1 MTGSGRRM
9 VALALLLGAGLVAA
23 SPGRANPA
31 PAESRLHV
39 EWTVAAAGQGQSR
52 VFGYVYNDYRENAV
66 NVQLRITELDASGQ
80 PVASDIWP
88 VGDAVAA
95 GSRVFFDTRVPG
107 NGASH
112 RVAVESFDFMTDGEW
127 QTRTTEQL
135 LATEGFQKKVADTP
149 EKLAHLETLTPAR
162 KLVARQRNG
171 ETYYVYADPAV
182 CKCLYVG
189 TAAQYQGVL
198 DKRLENEQLQAL
210 QDHVEYYDPVLW
222 SLWAPWPWF

>member
-1 MTGSGRRM
+1 
-9 VALALLLGAGLVAA
+9 
-23 SPGRANPA
+23 
-31 PAESRLHV
+31 
-39 EWTVAAAGQGQSR
+39 
-52 VFGYVYNDYRENAV
+52 
-66 NVQLRITELDASGQ
+66 
-80 PVASDIWP
+80 
-88 VGDAVAA
+88 
-95 GSRVFFDTRVPG
+95 
-107 NGASH
+107 
-112 RVAVESFDFMTDGEW
+112 MTDGEW

>member
-1 MTGSGRRM
+1 M
-9 VALALLLGAGLVAA
+9 VVVALLLGTGLVAA
-23 SPGRANPA
+23 LPGRANPA
-31 PAESRLHV
+31 PADSRFRV
-39 EWTVAAAGQGQSR
+39 EWTAAAAGQGQSR
-52 VFGYVYNDYRENAV
+52 IFGYVYNDHREDAV

-80 PVASDIWP
+80 PGASVSWP
-88 VGDAVAA
+88 VGDAVAG
-95 GSRVFFDTRVPG
+95 GSRAFFDARVPG
-107 NGASH
+107 NGPSYQI
-112 RVAVESFDFMTDGEW
+112 AVESFDFMTDGEW

-135 LATEGFQKKVADTP
+135 LASEGFEKKVADTP

-210 QDHVEYYDPVLW
+210 QDHVQYYDPVFW